1 MNKRK
6 QWLLIAAPSLAALG
20 LLLAFVVLGWGIAGA
35 APHSASPP
43 PDTLAQDGSFT
54 VSGTVTCEAT
64 GGPLSD
70 VEVYVWDREREH
82 HDPDVSSTDSSGHY
96 SITLEA
102 GDYDLVFHPLC
113 GESGCA
119 SKAYKGVTGPADLTL
134 NVVLSTGHTI
144 SGTVTDG
151 TDGVV
156 DVSIYAFNHETADG
170 FGLLLTDDGGHYCI
184 SLITGTYDLGFSP
197 PSCQGLGPKTMV
209 VTLSQ
214 DMPLDVPLPPGFTV
228 AGRVTD
234 GTGGP
239 VSGVQIYARECYTST
254 GYGFSPSNIGGYF
267 TGTLPL
273 GTYGIQFLPLADQ
286 GLGPRTITDVVSAS
300 TRCPN
305 TNRDVEL
312 PVGVTIS
319 GQITCQRQP
328 VKNVFVYA
336 DPVGPSPDCY
346 GLDGVGVY
354 SVDDGSFAL
363 PLIPGTY
370 DIRLDPP
377 LATRLNELVFTDV
390 QILKGK
396 YLSVDLCAFIYLPI
410 VIKGHTDFIVVKGK
424 LRFYSFEG
432 GCWVIEDESM
442 DYELVGRLVDE
453 IGLPENDGREII
465 AWGQLKQVYTTCMA
479 GRPFEVVSYEF
490 LD

>member
-6 QWLLIAAPSLAALG
+6 SWSLIVAPGLAALG

-43 PDTLAQDGSFT
+43 PDTLAQSDSFT
-54 VSGTVTCEAT
+54 VSGTVTCEGVGT
-64 GGPLSD
+64 LSE
-70 VEVYVWDREREH
+70 VEVFVWDREEG
-82 HDPDVSSTDSSGHY
+82 PAGFVGDVTDGSGYY
-96 SITLEA
+96 SVTLED
-102 GDYDLVFHPLC
+102 GNYDLIFHPLC

-119 SKAYKGVTGPADLTL
+119 SNAYKGVTGPADSTL

-151 TDGVV
+151 TNGVEG
-156 DVSIYAFNHETADG
+156 VSIYAFNHNTADG
-170 FGLLLTDDGGHYCI
+170 FGLPLTDDGGHYCI
-184 SLITGTYDLGFSP
+184 GLIKGTYDLGFSP
-197 PSCQGLGPKTMV
+197 PPCQGLGPKTMV

-234 GTGGP
+234 GAGGP
-239 VSGVQIYARECYTST
+239 VSGVQIYARECYTLT

-273 GTYGIQFLPLADQ
+273 GTYGIQFLPPADQ
-286 GLGPRTITDVVSAS
+286 GFGPKTITDVVSAS
-300 TRCPN
+300 ESCPN
-305 TNRDVEL
+305 ASLDVVL
-312 PVGVTIS
+312 PVGVTLS
-319 GQITCQRQP
+319 GQISCQRQP

-377 LATRLNELVFTDV
+377 PATGLNELVFTDV
-390 QILKGK
+390 QILNGK
-396 YLSVDLCAFIYLPI
+396 YLTVDLCPFIYLPI
-410 VIKGHTDFIVVKGK
+410 VMKGHPDSIVVKGK
-424 LRFYSFEG
+424 LRFYTFEG
-432 GCWVIEDESM
+432 GCWVIEDQSM
-442 DYELVGRLVDE
+442 GYELLGGLADE

-465 AWGQLKQVYTTCMA
+465 AWGQLRQVYTICMA